1 MGARYAWAVIVHLNG
16 QLVPRDQA
24 KISPLD
30 RGFVFGDGVYEGL
43 RTIDWR
49 GNGHAGAREM
59 ARSGARVIGLQLHV
73 ERLYAGL
80 EAARIETP
88 RHEFAGLEAPT
99 SLGRMTDE
107 LLAANGLRDAFVY
120 WQVTR
125 GTPSGDEPARLR
137 VPPRGGLRGGVTVFG
152 YASPQPS
159 LEAIRGAGPLVKTCA
174 VLNDPRW
181 SMGFLKST
189 SLMGNVVCAME
200 ADRRG
205 CDDAILVRDGVVC
218 EGLATNVILV
228 TRSGEV
234 VTPSLESAPMLAGV
248 TRALLLEELRGE
260 LVSRRVTE
268 EELRSAREV
277 MLTGSS
283 TMVACVSHL
292 DGAPVGEGGWA
303 GKPGPVCRR
312 LQDVLLNAIGA
323 GLDASLH
330 NRHMLGRAWRG
341 FDRAGG
347 AGGAGSAGG
356 ANVCGAAP
364 TVAPTVAATGASDR
378 AVPGRA

>member
-1 MGARYAWAVIVHLNG
+1 
-16 QLVPRDQA
+16 
-24 KISPLD
+24 
-30 RGFVFGDGVYEGL
+30 
-43 RTIDWR
+43 
-49 GNGHAGAREM
+49 
-59 ARSGARVIGLQLHV
+59 
-73 ERLYAGL
+73 
-80 EAARIETP
+80 
-88 RHEFAGLEAPT
+88 
-99 SLGRMTDE
+99 
-107 LLAANGLRDAFVY
+107 
-120 WQVTR
+120 
-125 GTPSGDEPARLR
+125 
-137 VPPRGGLRGGVTVFG
+137 
-152 YASPQPS
+152 
-159 LEAIRGAGPLVKTCA
+159 
-174 VLNDPRW
+174 
-181 SMGFLKST
+181 
-189 SLMGNVVCAME
+189 
-200 ADRRG
+200 
-205 CDDAILVRDGVVC
+205 
-218 EGLATNVILV
+218 
-228 TRSGEV
+228 
-234 VTPSLESAPMLAGV
+234 MLAGV

-292 DGAPVGEGGWA
+292 DGAPVGEGGWV

-347 AGGAGSAGG
+347 AGGA
-356 ANVCGAAP
+356 NVCGAAP